1 MKITILAQKLFA
13 AFIFLFIFS
22 LATQAQ
28 YGRHNDRRDHRHVE
42 RYDHR
47 RNYNSFPISVNI
59 GYGNARSYYNPSNY
73 YQRGSNY
80 RQRNSFIHFGPAFGV
95 RINMLPFG
103 CNSFRYRNNA
113 YYYNEGVYYRPYS
126 DGGYEVIAPPLGA
139 TVRNFPSGATLTVIN
154 GQKYYELGGTYYQEE
169 ITAQNRL
176 QYRVVG
182 TDGVINT
189 ANEYQVYDDNTTENY
204 LPQQQTTPKKINQ
217 LPANCKV
224 VMVKQQKYYLTYTGV
239 YYKEMI
245 DASNNVSYEAVSIDN
260 L

>member
-1 MKITILAQKLFA
+1 MKTTLLAQKLFA

-28 YGRHNDRRDHRHVE
+28 YGRYNDRRNNRHVE

-47 RNYNSFPISVNI
+47 RNYNSFPISLNI
-59 GYGNARSYYNPSNY
+59 GYRNARSYYNPSYHNN
-73 YQRGSNY
+73 RFTY

-95 RINMLPFG
+95 RISILPFG
-103 CNSFRYRNNA
+103 CNSFYYRNNP

-126 DGGYEVIAPPLGA
+126 TGGYEVIAPPLGA
-139 TVRNFPSGATLTVIN
+139 SVRNLPSGTTLTVIN

-169 ITAQNRL
+169 LSAQNRL

-189 ANEYQVYDDNTTENY
+189 VDEYQTYDDNTTDNY
-204 LPQQQTTPKKINQ
+204 LPQQQAMPTKINQ

-224 VMVKQQKYYLTYTGV
+224 VMVKQQKYYLTYAGV

-245 DASNNVSYEAVSIDN
+245 DANNNVSYETVSIDN